1 MKKQL
6 VVDLTRSYPNLLGVV
21 LGYARK
27 YAQDA
32 NVAEVDIAVVAT
44 GDQTTPRS
52 QLPGANWVQCAA
64 FDAHRTVSGLV
75 ETAQRSGA
83 QVHVLSWNNP
93 LLLELASRGVVSRHF
108 ASLREGEVAS
118 QRSGLIPHKFE
129 GPEPQWPFDSVIPI
143 DDAVET
149 LVSVLKDRGA
159 LTDAKAIR
167 QSQIR
172 TWLGYKNPALAG
184 GGAATRTS
192 GLVGSLIHIAAVRG
206 RINAAGDNPID
217 FFIWLKTTEHSDR
230 GSDLP
235 VLPATANPVASP
247 ANATPPSSASEAAT
261 DERGR
266 VWRMREAI
274 EKRKLGPFS
283 DARPFVLQA
292 LDDLVKEERLPLDTL
307 VERAIEQTKV
317 QIQQAGKK
325 LNQPWHPIRMTMNRL
340 LLLAGV
346 ALDEAGNVI
355 PNTWDGPQ
363 QRVAGLADRW
373 QTRTDAELVAAIIEE
388 LGDVAGSELHALAC
402 AVFDGP
408 TASNTAKVYQAISFL
423 MEPEQNRVV
432 SDSDGNLRAVVRKV
446 AESSP
451 TTALRALKAV

>member
-27 YAQDA
+27 YAQGA

-44 GDQTTPRS
+44 SDQNSLRS
-52 QLPGANWVQCAA
+52 QLPSANWVQCAA

-93 LLLELASRGVVSRHF
+93 LLLELAGRGVVSRHF

-118 QRSGLIPHKFE
+118 QRSRLVPHKFE
-129 GPEPQWPFDSVIPI
+129 GPEPQWPFDSLIPV
-143 DDAVET
+143 DDAVDA
-149 LVSVLKDRGA
+149 LVSVLKDRDA

-192 GLVGSLIHIAAVRG
+192 GLVGTLIHVAAVRG
-206 RINAAGDNPID
+206 AINVAGDNPID
-217 FFIWLKTTEHSDR
+217 FFIWLKATEGSER
-230 GSDLP
+230 GSDS
-235 VLPATANPVASP
+235 AASP
-247 ANATPPSSASEAAT
+247 VSVAPETGAVSVAATSSAPEAT
-261 DERGR
+261 SDDRGR

-292 LDDLVKEERLPLDTL
+292 LDELVKEECLPLDTL
-307 VERAIEQTKV
+307 VERALDQAKV
-317 QIQQAGKK
+317 QIQKAGKK

-346 ALDEAGNVI
+346 ALDEAGKVI

-363 QRVAGLADRW
+363 QRVASLADRW
-373 QTRTDAELVAAIIEE
+373 RTRTDAELVAAVIEE

-408 TASNTAKVYQAISFL
+408 TASNTAKVYQAISYL

-432 SDSDGNLRAVVRKV
+432 SDSDGNLRAVRRV